1 MDARYAELKERLAEI
16 VDLGKAS
23 ALLGWDQ
30 QVKMPPRGAAGRAE
44 QLATLGKIVHE
55 RFTDPAV
62 GRLLDDLQGFEESQ
76 PYDSVEASLVRVA
89 RRDWEKA
96 RRVPVE
102 LRVELTRAAALAYS
116 VWVEA
121 RASSDFSL
129 FLPHVEKQFELRRRY
144 LECFDDFDEPYDV
157 LLDDFEPGMKTAE
170 VRNVFERLKAE
181 QIPLVAAVAERGN
194 EIEGPRG
201 PFDVEAQKRFELDVI
216 SRFGYDP
223 SAWRIDETV
232 HPFASGTN
240 RNDIRITTRHF
251 EDSIDGLFACMH
263 EFGHGLYEHQVGEE
277 LERTPLC
284 RGVSLALHESQSRM
298 WENLV
303 GRSLPFWRCF
313 FPRLQQAFPAALAGW
328 ELDEWYRYVNRVE
341 PSLIRVEADEA
352 TYNLHIVLR
361 FELEQELLAGD
372 VRPRDLPEIWNAR
385 MRDYLGVE
393 VPDDRRG
400 VLQDMHWSG
409 GHIGYFSTYA
419 LGNVVAAQLWERI
432 RDDLP
437 GLDDELERGEFGS
450 LRGWL
455 GERLHRHG
463 RKFTPAET
471 LERVAGGPIDPE
483 PYLRYLREKL
493 GGIHGLAQTSS
504 R

>member
-1 MDARYAELKERLAEI
+1 MDARYLELKQRLSEI
-16 VDLGKAS
+16 ADLGKAA

-30 QVKMPPRGAAGRAE
+30 QVKMPPRGSATRAE
-44 QLATLGKIVHE
+44 QLATLGKTIHE
-55 RFTDPAV
+55 KFTDPAI
-62 GRLLDDLQGFEESQ
+62 GRLLDELQGFEESH
-76 PYDSVEASLVRVA
+76 PYDSTEASLVRVA

-96 RRVPVE
+96 RRVPTA
-102 LRVELTRAAALAYS
+102 LRVELTRAAALAYP

-144 LECFDDFDEPYDV
+144 IECFEGFDEPYDV

-170 VRNVFERLKAE
+170 VREVFDRLKAE
-181 QIPLVAAVAERGN
+181 QIPLVAAVAEHGN
-194 EIEGPRG
+194 EVEPPRG
-201 PFDVEAQKRFELDVI
+201 HFEIAAQQRFEVDVVT
-216 SRFGYDP
+216 RFGFDP
-223 SAWRIDETV
+223 AAWRLDETV
-232 HPFASGTN
+232 HPFASGTG

-277 LERTPLC
+277 LDRTPLC
-284 RGVSLALHESQSRM
+284 RGVSLGLHESQSRM

-303 GRSLPFWRCF
+303 GRSLPFWRYF
-313 FPRLQQAFPAALAGW
+313 FPRLQETFPGPLRGW
-328 ELDEWYRYVNRVE
+328 GLEQWYRYVNRVE

-361 FELEQELLAGD
+361 FELEQELLNGD
-372 VRPRDLPEIWNAR
+372 VAPRDLPEVWNAR
-385 MRDYLGVE
+385 MREYLGID

-419 LGNVVAAQLWERI
+419 LGNVIAAQLWTRI
-432 RDDLP
+432 REDLP
-437 GLDDELERGEFGS
+437 ELDDEFEQGEFGA

-455 GERLHRHG
+455 AENLHRHG

-471 LERVAGGPIDPE
+471 LERVVGGPIDPE

-493 GGIHGLAQTSS
+493 GGIHGLAETTA
-504 R
+504 